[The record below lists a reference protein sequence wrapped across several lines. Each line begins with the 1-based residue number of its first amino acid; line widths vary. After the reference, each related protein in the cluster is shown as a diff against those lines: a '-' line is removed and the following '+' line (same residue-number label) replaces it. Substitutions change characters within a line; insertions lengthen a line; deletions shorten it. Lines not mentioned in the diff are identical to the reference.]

1 MMTDQTTAPVPVP
14 PIPAEARPAI
24 AARRGWQTL
33 WQGLGVAV
41 LLGVLM
47 AAPAVLGA
55 ESWSQV
61 WQTAPQWSWTLA
73 QAAGTALVAWLLRRF
88 GDDSHVE
95 LRPRHAADG
104 D

>member
-14 PIPAEARPAI
+14 PIPAEDRPWI

-33 WQGLGVAV
+33 WQGFGVAV

-55 ESWSQV
+55 ESWAEV
-61 WQTAPQWSWTLA
+61 VATAPQWSWTLV
-73 QAAGTALVAWLLRRF
+73 QAGLTALVAYLLRRYR
-88 GDDSHVE
+88 DDAGVA
-95 LRPRHAADG
+95 PRHAADE